1 MATKGQIVEQVLKLV
16 NGGDISDDSKAT
28 MQEVGTLLEHERDA
42 LVRKTVMENA
52 AIGEH
57 EIPSEFLSY
66 HKLLLS
72 GDETFGSSPR
82 PYAKLPQMPVNLPND
97 GSIYR
102 VCRMTSPAYKDHVDA
117 FNVTAPAYT
126 QDNGAYSDNGF
137 DFTLKTG
144 THDIGN
150 KFVLSFEHG
159 PDAST
164 LKSYQ
169 FTFNYEE
176 PSDSYN
182 NARPVTERS
191 IKPAF
196 LHFSLMKNKAFT
208 KFLEGNRLYFHY
220 FQHNEGVN
228 DSFRENFRFI
238 SSDLANSFGAANA
251 DNLDVKS
258 VLTNESIISTDTTNP
273 TVNASW
279 TAGDQDTYPTSGL
292 IVQIWYPKNK
302 RLFDME
308 ADSLGVKAKGSCYLN
323 CALTID
329 AEEMET
335 DGYSGVTSAGVR
347 RMFINR
353 FGAILKQ
360 YGVEVDFDGPEGGS
374 AQLIF
379 KESYPLGGFS
389 NVVVP
394 TIGTV
399 GGTLAA
405 YSAVAGSK
413 ELSELAKGN
422 DMTCYS
428 RMPNPG
434 IYSKMYDS
442 AINLSGRKYWYR
454 QEGRIYLYNE
464 ALNFDLGFG
473 EISNAES
480 YILVWMLSKSS
491 SLGFNDEFPMPSDAI
506 KDVIASLV
514 STFTTMRAAKEDL
527 TNDNVDIV

>member
-1 MATKGQIVEQVLKLV
+1 
-16 NGGDISDDSKAT
+16 
-28 MQEVGTLLEHERDA
+28 
-42 LVRKTVMENA
+42 
-52 AIGEH
+52 
-57 EIPSEFLSY
+57 
-66 HKLLLS
+66 
-72 GDETFGSSPR
+72 
-82 PYAKLPQMPVNLPND
+82 
-97 GSIYR
+97 
-102 VCRMTSPAYKDHVDA
+102 
-117 FNVTAPAYT
+117 
-126 QDNGAYSDNGF
+126 
-137 DFTLKTG
+137 
-144 THDIGN
+144 
-150 KFVLSFEHG
+150 
-159 PDAST
+159 
-164 LKSYQ
+164 
-169 FTFNYEE
+169 
-176 PSDSYN
+176 
-182 NARPVTERS
+182 
-191 IKPAF
+191 
-196 LHFSLMKNKAFT
+196 
-208 KFLEGNRLYFHY
+208 
-220 FQHNEGVN
+220 
-228 DSFRENFRFI
+228 
-238 SSDLANSFGAANA
+238 
-251 DNLDVKS
+251 
-258 VLTNESIISTDTTNP
+258 
-273 TVNASW
+273 
-279 TAGDQDTYPTSGL
+279 
-292 IVQIWYPKNK
+292 
-302 RLFDME
+302 ME

-329 AEEMET
+329 AEEMES
-335 DGYSGVTSAGVR
+335 DAYSGIGSAEVR

-360 YGVEVDFDGPEGGS
+360 YGVEVDFDGPEGAS
-374 AQLIF
+374 SELIF

-399 GGTLAA
+399 GGTLAS
-405 YSAVAGSK
+405 YSQVAGSK
-413 ELSELAKGN
+413 EHAELAKGN

>member
-42 LVRKTVMENA
+42 IVRKTIMENA

-57 EIPSEFLSY
+57 EVPSEFLSY

-72 GDETFGSSPR
+72 GDETYGSSPR

-102 VCRMTSPAYKDHVDA
+102 VCKMSSPAYKDHVDA
-117 FNVTAPAYT
+117 FNVIAPAYG
-126 QDNGAYSDNGF
+126 QDNGAYSDNAF
-137 DFTLKTG
+137 SFTLKTG

-150 KFVLSFEHG
+150 KFVLSFKHG
-159 PDAST
+159 PDTST

-176 PSDSYN
+176 PTDSYN

-196 LHFSLMKNKAFT
+196 LHFSLMKNEAFS
-208 KFLEGNRLYFHY
+208 KFLEGNRLHFHY
-220 FQHNEGVN
+220 FQHNEGAGF
-228 DSFRENFRFI
+228 DDYRENLRFV

-251 DNLDVKS
+251 DNLDIKS
-258 VLTNESIISTDTTNP
+258 VLTNESIITTNP
-273 TVNASW
+273 NNPTVAASW
-279 TAGDQDTYPTSGL
+279 TEGNMDTYPTSGL

-302 RLFDME
+302 RLFDLE

-329 AEEMET
+329 AEEMES
-335 DGYSGVTSAGVR
+335 DGYSAITSAGVR
-347 RMFINR
+347 KMFVNR
-353 FGAILKQ
+353 FGAILRQ
-360 YGVEVDFDGPEGGS
+360 YGVEVDFLTENTTT
-374 AQLIF
+374 LTF

-394 TIGTV
+394 TIGTALL
-399 GGTLAA
+399 TLAS
-405 YSAVAGSK
+405 YSQVAGSK

-434 IYSKMYDS
+434 IYSRMYDS

-464 ALNFDLGFG
+464 ALNFDLSWG
-473 EISNAES
+473 EINNPES